1 MRQQKG
7 LTGPQANTSY
17 CSSVALSFS
26 KPLHCLNKQHS
37 LRFGAKVKWLTTMR
51 NEMLESWPASAR
63 PHLYAIN
70 HERTR
75 EIVKHAHKKSL
86 LLLQKAKDNGK
97 EIVVANATD

>member
-7 LTGPQANTSY
+7 LTGPQANTSH
-17 CSSVALSFS
+17 CSLAALSFS
-26 KPLHCLNKQHS
+26 KTLHCLNKQNG

-86 LLLQKAKDNGK
+86 LLLQKARNNGK
-97 EIVVANATD
+97 EIVVASATN